1 MVLPDSM
8 IKKLKNNI
16 EPFREENLQPASLD
30 IALGDKFLIERH
42 RNRVIDAVE
51 DKMEYLPVEVENYPL
66 QPNEFVLGV
75 TEEFIHVPDNLTVM
89 LAGKSTL
96 ARMGLQ
102 IHITAGWVD
111 PGYRGKLTLEIVN
124 NSSNILQLHPG
135 MLIGQLVFLEMKKKP
150 DQSYSGKYQDSMSV
164 IGARKEKKAFKK
176 TNIEMTINENAAA
189 NDGGF
194 DRDVGSDCEGDGICP
209 VR

>member
-30 IALGDKFLIERH
+30 IALGSKFLIERH

-150 DQSYSGKYQDSMSV
+150 DQSYDGKYQDSLDV

-194 DRDVGSDCEGDGICP
+194 DRDVGSDCNSGACP

>member
-16 EPFREENLQPASLD
+16 EPFREENLQPASVD
-30 IALGDKFLIERH
+30 IALGGKFIIERH

-135 MLIGQLVFLEMKKKP
+135 MLIGQLVFLEMAKKP
-150 DQSYSGKYQDSMSV
+150 DQVYSGKYQDSMGV

-194 DRDVGSDCEGDGICP
+194 DRDVGSDCNSGACP

>member
-30 IALGDKFLIERH
+30 IALGGKFLIERH

-51 DKMEYLPVEVENYPL
+51 YKMEYLPVEVENYPL

-96 ARMGLQ
+96 ARMGL
-102 IHITAGWVD
+102 
-111 PGYRGKLTLEIVN
+111 
-124 NSSNILQLHPG
+124 
-135 MLIGQLVFLEMKKKP
+135 
-150 DQSYSGKYQDSMSV
+150 
-164 IGARKEKKAFKK
+164 
-176 TNIEMTINENAAA
+176 
-189 NDGGF
+189 
-194 DRDVGSDCEGDGICP
+194 
-209 VR
+209 

>member
-30 IALGDKFLIERH
+30 IALGGKLLIERH

-51 DKMEYLPVEVENYPL
+51 DKMEYLPVDVENYPL

-111 PGYRGKLTLEIVN
+111 PGYRGKLTLEIIN

-135 MLIGQLVFLEMKKKP
+135 MLIGQLVFLEMKRKP
-150 DQSYSGKYQDSMSV
+150 DQSYSGKYQDSMGV
-164 IGARKEKKAFKK
+164 IGARKEKKVFKK
-176 TNIEMTINENAAA
+176 TDIEMTINENAAA

-194 DRDVGSDCEGDGICP
+194 DRDVGSNEKS
-209 VR
+209 

>member
-30 IALGDKFLIERH
+30 IALGSKFLIERH

-135 MLIGQLVFLEMKKKP
+135 MLIGQLVFLEMKRKP
-150 DQSYSGKYQDSMSV
+150 DQVYSGKYQDSMGV

-194 DRDVGSDCEGDGICP
+194 DRDVGSDCNSGACP

>member
-30 IALGDKFLIERH
+30 ITLGDKFLIERH

-51 DKMEYLPVEVENYPL
+51 DKMEYLPVEVENCPL

-75 TEEFIHVPDNLTVM
+75 TEEFIDVPDNLTVM

-150 DQSYSGKYQDSMSV
+150 DQGYSGKYQDSMSV
-164 IGARKEKKAFKK
+164 IGAKKEKKAFKK
-176 TNIEMTINENAAA
+176 TDIEMTINENAAA

>member
-30 IALGDKFLIERH
+30 ITLGDKFLIERH

-66 QPNEFVLGV
+66 HPNEFVLGV

-150 DQSYSGKYQDSMSV
+150 DQGYSGKYQDSMGV

>member
-30 IALGDKFLIERH
+30 IALGSKFLIERH

-150 DQSYSGKYQDSMSV
+150 DQSYDGKYQDSLDV
-164 IGARKEKKAFKK
+164 IGARKKKKAFKK

-194 DRDVGSDCEGDGICP
+194 DRDVGSDCKSGACP

>member
-1 MVLPDSM
+1 
-8 IKKLKNNI
+8 
-16 EPFREENLQPASLD
+16 
-30 IALGDKFLIERH
+30 
-42 RNRVIDAVE
+42 
-51 DKMEYLPVEVENYPL
+51 
-66 QPNEFVLGV
+66 
-75 TEEFIHVPDNLTVM
+75 
-89 LAGKSTL
+89 
-96 ARMGLQ
+96 MGLQ

-135 MLIGQLVFLEMKKKP
+135 MLIGQLVFLEMAKKP
-150 DQSYSGKYQDSMSV
+150 DQVYSGKYQDSMGV

-189 NDGGF
+189 NEGGF
-194 DRDVGSDCEGDGICP
+194 DRDVGSDCESGACP

>member
-30 IALGDKFLIERH
+30 IALGSKFLIERH

-135 MLIGQLVFLEMKKKP
+135 MLIGQLVFLEMAKKP
-150 DQSYSGKYQDSMSV
+150 DQVYSGKYQDSMGV

-194 DRDVGSDCEGDGICP
+194 DRDVGSDCNSGACP

>member
-30 IALGDKFLIERH
+30 IALGSKFLIERH

-150 DQSYSGKYQDSMSV
+150 DQGYSGKYQDSMGV

-176 TNIEMTINENAAA
+176 TDIEMTINENAAA

-194 DRDVGSDCEGDGICP
+194 DRDVGSDCNSGACP